1 MYNLSYA
8 EVMDDLCSDQRLN
21 EQEAM
26 SIVIEKLTVAS
37 EHGIKSAE
45 AVDALFF
52 TRRLWSYFLEQLA
65 EDANELPIE
74 TRANLISIGIWV
86 LKEVEALRQWQQKDF
101 ADIIQ
106 INSIIRD
113 SLNG

>member
-21 EQEAM
+21 EHEAM
-26 SIVIEKLTVAS
+26 TIVIEKLNSAS
-37 EHGIKSAE
+37 ELGIRSPE
-45 AVDALFF
+45 AVEALFY

-65 EDANELPIE
+65 DDGNELPVE

-86 LKEVEALRQWQQKDF
+86 LKEAEALRQWQQEDF

-113 SLNG
+113 SLDG